1 MKKLN
6 QNTVAKRKIVNER
19 PIDIT
24 EDRKDYTISISVPDF
39 TQDDV
44 KMNVK
49 DDLLRIA
56 IHEERLIGQ
65 NSKKVYER
73 SFKLPTNVNAHL
85 ITANLSDSVLYVK
98 IPKNTLRS
106 NRII

>member
-1 MKKLN
+1 MKELN
-6 QNTVAKRKIVNER
+6 QKELVRRNPYSDR

-24 EDRKDYTISISVPDF
+24 EDRKDYIISISMPDF

-44 KMNVK
+44 RMNVK
-49 DDLLRIA
+49 DDVLRIA
-56 IHEERLIGQ
+56 IHAKRIIGQ

-73 SFKLPTNVNAHL
+73 SFKLPANVNTRL
-85 ITANLSDSVLYVK
+85 ITANLSNSILYVR